1 MAKKHAPDHKPYSPV
16 DVALMQS
23 LPTVFSPGTA
33 AEEPAT
39 APVQEVEAEFPKT
52 LPEAIEDADEEEDVP
67 PPKVVRMP
75 LPEREPTLP
84 SVDQPRFE
92 QQRLEQPKSEPAT
105 SERLTKQLKFQVSH
119 PERLEIMRVVHRF
132 AGELETSLDWSHVA
146 RALTMILR
154 HAEKELLQQA
164 RRNGPMPRPRN
175 DRALALA
182 EFETQ
187 IARILLRAFRD
198 TGPLH

>member
-1 MAKKHAPDHKPYSPV
+1 MAKKHTPDRKPYSPV

-23 LPTVFSPGTA
+23 LPTIFSPA
-33 AEEPAT
+33 SSEEEPAP
-39 APVQEVEAEFPKT
+39 AAVLEPKAELPPPV
-52 LPEAIEDADEEEDVP
+52 PEIEEEQEEEHLP
-67 PPKVVRMP
+67 PSKVVRMP
-75 LPEREPTLP
+75 LPEREPVRLP
-84 SVDQPRFE
+84 LDQPRH
-92 QQRLEQPKSEPAT
+92 EPAT

-146 RALTMILR
+146 RALTLLLR
-154 HAEKELLQQA
+154 HAETELLQQA

-175 DRALALA
+175 DKALALA

-198 TGPLH
+198 AGPIH

>member
-1 MAKKHAPDHKPYSPV
+1 MAKKHASDHKPYSPV

-23 LPTVFSPGTA
+23 LPTIFTPASA
-33 AEEPAT
+33 EEEPA
-39 APVQEVEAEFPKT
+39 AAAVQEPEAGRPPV
-52 LPEAIEDADEEEDVP
+52 LPEDIMDEEEEEDVP
-67 PPKVVRMP
+67 PPKVMRMT
-75 LPEREPTLP
+75 LPEREPTPPL
-84 SVDQPRFE
+84 VGQPRLDWP
-92 QQRLEQPKSEPAT
+92 RNEPAT
-105 SERLTKQLKFQVSH
+105 SERLTKQLKFQVSQ

-146 RALTMILR
+146 RALTLILR

-175 DRALALA
+175 DKALALA

-187 IARILLRAFRD
+187 IAMILLRAFRD
-198 TGPLH
+198 AGPIH

>member
-1 MAKKHAPDHKPYSPV
+1 MAKKHSPDHKPYSPV

-23 LPTVFSPGTA
+23 LPTVFSP
-33 AEEPAT
+33 
-39 APVQEVEAEFPKT
+39 T
-52 LPEAIEDADEEEDVP
+52 LPEEERVAASPEEPEAKAAPHPPVTEDEEDVP
-67 PPKVVRMP
+67 ASKVVQTPFSGRELLVMP
-75 LPEREPTLP
+75 A
-84 SVDQPRFE
+84 
-92 QQRLEQPKSEPAT
+92 EQPKHEPAT

-119 PERLEIMRVVHRF
+119 PERLEIMGVVHRF

-146 RALTMILR
+146 RALTLILR
-154 HAEKELLQQA
+154 HAEKEILQQA

-175 DRALALA
+175 DKALALA

-198 TGPLH
+198 SGPIH

>member
-1 MAKKHAPDHKPYSPV
+1 MAKKHSPDHKPYSPV

-23 LPTVFSPGTA
+23 LPTVFSPTLPE
-33 AEEPAT
+33 EEPAP
-39 APVQEVEAEFPKT
+39 ASLQE
-52 LPEAIEDADEEEDVP
+52 PEARAAPHPPLTEDEEDVP
-67 PPKVVRMP
+67 ASKVVQMP
-75 LPEREPTLP
+75 LSGREPLVMP
-84 SVDQPRFE
+84 A
-92 QQRLEQPKSEPAT
+92 EQPKHELAT

-119 PERLEIMRVVHRF
+119 PERLEIMGVVHRF

-146 RALTMILR
+146 RALTLILR
-154 HAEKELLQQA
+154 HAEKEILQQA

-175 DRALALA
+175 DKALALA

-198 TGPLH
+198 SGPIH

>member
-23 LPTVFSPGTA
+23 LPTIFSPATT
-33 AEEPAT
+33 EEKPTT
-39 APVQEVEAEFPKT
+39 APVQEPEADLPKT
-52 LPEAIEDADEEEDVP
+52 LAEDIGDVDEEEDAP
-67 PPKVVRMP
+67 SPKVVRMR
-75 LPEREPTLP
+75 LPEREATLP
-84 SVDQPRFE
+84 SPSQE
-92 QQRLEQPKSEPAT
+92 RLEQPRSEPAT

-175 DRALALA
+175 DKALALA

-198 TGPLH
+198 VDPIH

>member
-23 LPTVFSPGTA
+23 LPTIFSPA
-33 AEEPAT
+33 SSEEEPAP
-39 APVQEVEAEFPKT
+39 AAVLEPEAE
-52 LPEAIEDADEEEDVP
+52 LPPPVPAIEEEEEENLP
-67 PPKVVRMP
+67 PSKVVRMP
-75 LPEREPTLP
+75 LPERESVLPPT
-84 SVDQPRFE
+84 DQPRH
-92 QQRLEQPKSEPAT
+92 EPVT
-105 SERLTKQLKFQVSH
+105 SERLTKQLKFQVSQ

-146 RALTMILR
+146 RALTLILR
-154 HAEKELLQQA
+154 HAERELLQQA

-175 DRALALA
+175 DKALALA

-198 TGPLH
+198 AGPMH

>member
-23 LPTVFSPGTA
+23 LPTIFSPATTE
-33 AEEPAT
+33 EEPAT
-39 APVQEVEAEFPKT
+39 APVQEPEADLPKT
-52 LPEAIEDADEEEDVP
+52 LAEDIGDVDEEEDVP
-67 PPKVVRMP
+67 SPKVVRMQ
-75 LPEREPTLP
+75 LPEREAALP
-84 SVDQPRFE
+84 SVSQE
-92 QQRLEQPKSEPAT
+92 RLEQPRSEPAT

-119 PERLEIMRVVHRF
+119 PEWLEIMRVVHRF

-175 DRALALA
+175 DKALALA

-198 TGPLH
+198 VEPIR

>member
-1 MAKKHAPDHKPYSPV
+1 MAKKHLPDHKPYSPV

-23 LPTVFSPGTA
+23 LPTVFSPTLREEERA
-33 AEEPAT
+33 PVILEEPEAKS
-39 APVQEVEAEFPKT
+39 APNPPVREDE
-52 LPEAIEDADEEEDVP
+52 EDAP
-67 PPKVVRMP
+67 SSKVVQMP
-75 LPEREPTLP
+75 LSGHDLP
-84 SVDQPRFE
+84 NMPA
-92 QQRLEQPKSEPAT
+92 EQPKHEPVT

-119 PERLEIMRVVHRF
+119 PERLEIMGVVHRF

-146 RALTMILR
+146 RALTVILR
-154 HAEKELLQQA
+154 HAEKEILQQA

-175 DRALALA
+175 DKALALA

-198 TGPLH
+198 SGPIH